1 MRIIVDYI
9 INIKMKSI
17 IISILLL
24 IPSVAMYSQTREQL
38 SEWIHKGKTAF
49 VQGEYQDA
57 LLYIGKIYELYEK
70 NEGLIPITKEY
81 GDILYIL
88 AESNDQLENYGKA
101 VEYGK
106 RVVDIYKTTLGENH
120 PDYATSLQNLA
131 NYFFDNEEYG
141 AAVEFGERAMKIR
154 KTILGKNHLDYVQ
167 SLLNLASFYS
177 GLNSFAK
184 AVEYGSMAWD
194 IAKNTLNENHPYYI
208 SLLTDLTDYYFY
220 LGNYFKSIEFGNKA
234 LATQKKLF
242 GEVSSEYANT
252 LNILAISY
260 HRIGDFKK
268 AIELGNKS
276 VEIFEKTLGKRHPEY
291 AMYISDIA
299 DFYLSLGDYSKA
311 VELCTKAM
319 GIQKEILG
327 ERHHDYAILLDKIS
341 SIYRNLGDY
350 SKALDFGNEA
360 LNIKKET
367 LGENH
372 LEYATSLN
380 NLSIIYFH
388 LGDYSKA
395 LEYES
400 RVIEI
405 HNSTIGE
412 NHPEHAKDLNNL
424 AGYYSYLGDYSRAV
438 QLGNKAIEIQ
448 RKALGENNPDYAR
461 YLSNLAVYYSN
472 IEDYSK
478 AIEYGTKALEIRK
491 STLGD
496 RHPLLS
502 LTLLGLSYYYSQLGD
517 FSKAEEF
524 ANMALYIQKET
535 LGENHPDYAYTLARL
550 SLVQFYLGNHS
561 KAIELINKTLNIQ
574 RESLGENHPNYAR
587 SLEQLS
593 AFYTFEGDYSK
604 AYLYNK
610 ENVSINYTNIL
621 HLFSNASNNLRTSY
635 WNTRTS
641 TFTDYYPYL
650 SMKSPSS
657 CSTTDLY
664 DKSALFAKGLL
675 LTTEMEMNRLIQ
687 ESGDE
692 EALRMFE
699 ELRHQRFQLQKLYET
714 PLSKRYLDADSL
726 AQVADQL
733 ERKLVVRSKVYGD
746 FTKKLRTTWQ
756 DVQKSLTED
765 EIAIEFLSFNVYGTD
780 STMVAALT
788 LRKDDKEPK
797 FVPLFELGQLQGV
810 SDTEHFI
817 CSEVARLVWE
827 PLQKELRGI
836 RRIYFSPA
844 GVLHTIAI
852 EYTPGMEEYEMCRL
866 STTREIIDIKASA
879 VAADE
884 VGAAA
889 ALYGGVDYETM
900 NSTKLVLSTETQ
912 NPSTSDAF
920 TREFSLSQHR
930 AFVDSLDLRG
940 QSISYLPSTLD
951 EVKSIQA
958 SLEGSRRSAKVYV
971 GPEATETSLKS
982 LSGHSPNVLHLATHG
997 FYFTEKQSKKHDNLL
1012 FLTDNDQRS
1021 GDMEDKTLTRSG
1033 LFMAGANK
1041 VLEGEN
1047 VPMDSDD
1054 GILTAREISRLD
1066 LRGTDLVVLSA
1077 CETGKGDIKQGEGVF
1092 GLQRSFKKAG
1102 AKTIVMSLWN
1112 VSDLPTQ
1119 MLMTEFYKNL
1129 CSGKGK
1135 RESLRLAQKTVREY
1149 KDSDG
1154 SLLFQNPHY
1163 WAGFV
1168 ILD

>member
-1 MRIIVDYI
+1 MLKRFVA
-9 INIKMKSI
+9 I
-17 IISILLL
+17 IISFLISCSLYAQSEETMSKWLNNGYLAYKEGHYKEAISNFLL
-24 IPSVAMYSQTREQL
+24 VKDCM
-38 SEWIHKGKTAF
+38 
-49 VQGEYQDA
+49 
-57 LLYIGKIYELYEK
+57 EK
-70 NEGLIPITKEY
+70 NKQKDDGYIRIVRLLALCYSDMGDFSQAIENGTKALE
-81 GDILYIL
+81 LV
-88 AESNDQLENYGKA
+88 ESE
-101 VEYGK
+101 
-106 RVVDIYKTTLGENH
+106 I
-120 PDYATSLQNLA
+120 
-131 NYFFDNEEYG
+131 
-141 AAVEFGERAMKIR
+141 
-154 KTILGKNHLDYVQ
+154 GKNHLDYIEIINELANYYV
-167 SLLNLASFYS
+167 SLGDFS
-177 GLNSFAK
+177 K
-184 AVEYGSMAWD
+184 AVELGIQSVELT
-194 IAKNTLNENHPYYI
+194 KTVLGTNHPDYIMSLQYLANYY
-208 SLLTDLTDYYFY
+208 SKQ
-220 LGNYFKSIEFGNKA
+220 GNNF
-234 LATQKKLF
+234 
-242 GEVSSEYANT
+242 
-252 LNILAISY
+252 
-260 HRIGDFKK
+260 K
-268 AIELGNKS
+268 AIELCSKAMEIIKS
-276 VEIFEKTLGKRHPEY
+276 EFGDDHLDYITSLNLLAH
-291 AMYISDIA
+291 YISDSDNYIEALKYAKLASDKTKKVLGEEHLDYIESLKDISIIYTKLGNYEKALEYRINAVEIA
-299 DFYLSLGDYSKA
+299 KSILGEKDLNYGIYLIFLASSFSDLGDYSKA
-311 VELCTKAM
+311 IELNHKA
-319 GIQKEILG
+319 KEILYANYG
-327 ERHHDYAILLDKIS
+327 EEHPNYAIALN
-341 SIYRNLGDY
+341 NLAVNYIRIGDY
-350 SKALDFGNEA
+350 SKALDYCN
-360 LNIKKET
+360 
-367 LGENH
+367 
-372 LEYATSLN
+372 
-380 NLSIIYFH
+380 
-388 LGDYSKA
+388 KA
-395 LEYES
+395 LD
-400 RVIEI
+400 IQKT
-405 HNSTIGE
+405 TIGE
-412 NHPEHAKDLNNL
+412 NHSTYVTTLNNIGLCYTKLGDFAKAVEYSLLASEKTKNIEGENSLNYATYINNLAINYSKLGNHSEAIKLDIKAAEIFKSIFGEDHPKYVESLNNLAGLYNNIGDFENAMTYGRLALEKGKLVLGENHPFFSLLISNL
-424 AGYYSYLGDYSRAV
+424 AGYYSKLGEWPSAIRYGSM
-438 QLGNKAIEIQ
+438 AIEKQKI
-448 RKALGENNPDYAR
+448 
-461 YLSNLAVYYSN
+461 
-472 IEDYSK
+472 
-478 AIEYGTKALEIRK
+478 
-491 STLGD
+491 
-496 RHPLLS
+496 
-502 LTLLGLSYYYSQLGD
+502 
-517 FSKAEEF
+517 
-524 ANMALYIQKET
+524 LY
-535 LGENHPDYAYTLARL
+535 GENHPTFAN
-550 SLVQFYLGNHS
+550 SLVNLSQFHYNFNEYSDALEYIVKGVFILESN
-561 KAIELINKTLNIQ
+561 TLQNII
-574 RESLGENHPNYAR
+574 SLPHY
-587 SLEQLS
+587 Q
-593 AFYTFEGDYSK
+593 
-604 AYLYNK
+604 
-610 ENVSINYTNIL
+610 
-621 HLFSNASNNLRTSY
+621 RTSY
-635 WNTRTS
+635 WTQHS
-641 TFTDYYPYL
+641 YIFTDLYPSLFYR
-650 SMKSPSS
+650 SPTLG
-657 CSTTDLY
+657 TTDLY